1 MSSPS
6 KILLFALCVG
16 AFVAYF
22 GEQFTQLR
30 HKMANRLEAQNQAR
44 LSAGQKLVYAEIK
57 MADSGREIRVPQ
69 AGDGHYWLTLDV
81 NGMPVRFVVDTG
93 ASHISLS
100 YKDAETVGIDP
111 AGLDYDRIFRTAN
124 GQTRKALVRLDHVGV
139 DTIQFANL
147 TASVSQPGHLE
158 VSLLGM
164 NFLSK
169 LSSFKME
176 RGELILTP

>member
-30 HKMANRLEAQNQAR
+30 HKMANRLEAQKQAR

-57 MADSGREIRVPQ
+57 MADSGREIRVSRG
-69 AGDGHYWLTLDV
+69 GDGHYWLTLDV
-81 NGMPVRFVVDTG
+81 NGIPVRFVVDTG
-93 ASHISLS
+93 ASHVSLS
-100 YKDAETVGIDP
+100 FQDAESI
-111 AGLDYDRIFRTAN
+111 GLDPSGLDFNRIYRTAN
-124 GQTRKALVRLDHVGV
+124 GQTLKALVQLDHVGI
-139 DTIQFANL
+139 DSIQFTNL
-147 TASVSQPGHLE
+147 TASVSQPGQLE